1 MVMNFDNKLHKLLQ
15 LTNEYATKQKH
26 AFITT
31 EHILLTL
38 TRYSSFKEIYTSFG
52 GNVENFKADLKEYL
66 KNYINI
72 DENCKEPIMSSM
84 LVDIFDECVE
94 IATIVGDNTIGINHY
109 LTIAL
114 SYDNAFSTY
123 YFLKNSNLENPDEF
137 IKKLSEKMGI
147 RVLPTIDE
155 LEKMNNSNPPI
166 QDILSKIIP
175 IPIGFSGQEG
185 LEQKKSDWKE
195 YVSCLNEEV
204 QKDSYIP
211 LIGRENELQETIA
224 VLLRKNKNNPV
235 HLGDAGVGKTA
246 IAEGL
251 AKLINDGKV
260 PDELIGYKLY
270 SCNMGN
276 LIAGCSLRGE
286 FEERLTSLLEGIKN
300 EKAILYIDEIHT
312 IMSSGGAGSDAANIL
327 KPYLSKGEI
336 KVIGATTQSEY
347 RKSIEKDSALERRFS
362 PIIIEQPSLEETEKI
377 LLAIK
382 QYYEKFHGCTYS
394 DEIIRSIIHLTDKYI
409 NDKYFPDKAIDI
421 MDEAGSYIKL
431 NKIEDGIVTNEIIE
445 DIISKK
451 CNIPRNSVSA
461 DEVKQI
467 RELGDNMK
475 SIVIG
480 QDSAIDK
487 INENIVLSRSG
498 LRDNN
503 KPVANLLFVG
513 PTGVGKTYI
522 AQTLADSLGI
532 PLIRKDMSE
541 FTEAHS
547 VSKLFGS
554 PAGYVGY
561 DEGGLLINEIRKTPH
576 CVLLLDEI
584 EKAHPDVYN
593 VFLQIM
599 DNAKLTDSFGKSAD
613 FRNVILIMT
622 SNAGAEDTDK
632 RGIGFGAA
640 DTNSSAIDNAVKMI
654 FRPEFRNRLDAI
666 IKFNPMSK
674 EMAEKIATTQM
685 VSLSKML
692 NDKKVSLTY
701 DKSVIDYIVKKG
713 YSKEYGARNIKRV
726 IDNNIKIKLG
736 KEILFGNLQNGG
748 NCNLSFVDDEL
759 RISN

>member
-1 MVMNFDNKLHKLLQ
+1 MNFDKRLHKLLE

-26 AFITT
+26 LFITP
-31 EHILLTL
+31 EHVLLTL
-38 TRYSSFKEIYTSFG
+38 TRYNSFKEVYSSFN
-52 GNVENFKADLKEYL
+52 GNLDALKTDLKEYI
-66 KNYINI
+66 KKYVNI
-72 DENCKEPIMSSM
+72 DNTGKEPGISSM
-84 LVDIFDECVE
+84 LVDIFAECEE
-94 IATIVGDNTIGINHY
+94 IATLLGDNSIGINHY
-109 LTIAL
+109 LTISL
-114 SYDNAFSTY
+114 SYDNSNAT
-123 YFLKNSNLENPDEF
+123 YFLLKNCNQETPNN
-137 IKKLSEKMGI
+137 IITKICEKMGI
-147 RVLPTIDE
+147 KVLPSIEEIDA
-155 LEKMNNSNPPI
+155 MNTTKNPPI
-166 QDILSKIIP
+166 GEILSHLIP
-175 IPIGFSGQEG
+175 IPLGMGPMPG
-185 LEQKKSDWKE
+185 APQKNPDWKE
-195 YVSCLNEEV
+195 YVICLNDEV
-204 QKDSYIP
+204 EKESYIP
-211 LIGRENELQETIA
+211 LIGREKELQETIA
-224 VLLRKNKNNPV
+224 ILLRKNKNNPV

-251 AKLINDGKV
+251 AKLINVKKV
-260 PDELIGYKLY
+260 PKELEDYKIY
-270 SCNMGN
+270 SCNMGS

-286 FEERLTSLLEGIKN
+286 FEERLTSLLEGIKK
-300 EKAILYIDEIHT
+300 EKSILYIDEIHT
-312 IMSSGGAGSDAANIL
+312 IMGTGGASADAANIL
-327 KPYLSKGEI
+327 KPYLTSGEI

-347 RKSIEKDSALERRFS
+347 RKTIEKDSALDRRFS
-362 PIIIEQPSLEETEKI
+362 PVIIEQPSKEETIEI
-377 LLAIK
+377 LLKIK
-382 QYYEKFHGCTYS
+382 EYYEQFHSCIYS
-394 DEIIRSIIHLTDKYI
+394 NEIITNIVGLSEKYI
-409 NDKYFPDKAIDI
+409 NDRCFPDKAIDI
-421 MDEAGSYIKL
+421 MDEAGSYVRL
-431 NKIEDGIVTNEIIE
+431 NNIEDGIVTNEIIE
-445 DIISKK
+445 DIIAKK

-461 DEVKQI
+461 DEVNQI
-467 RELGDNMK
+467 KNLGQNMK

-487 INENIVLSRSG
+487 INENIILSRSG

-632 RGIGFGAA
+632 RGIGFGAE
-640 DTNSSAIDNAVKMI
+640 DTNSSAIDIAVKRI

-674 EMAEKIATTQM
+674 DMAEMIANTQM
-685 VSLSKML
+685 KTLSDMLSEKNVSM
-692 NDKKVSLTY
+692 TY
-701 DKSVIDYIVKKG
+701 DNSVIDYIVKNG
-713 YSKEYGARNIKRV
+713 YSKEYGARNIKRI
-726 IDNNIKIKLG
+726 IDNNIKLKLG
-736 KEILFGNLQNGG
+736 NEILFGDLKNGG
-748 NCNLSFVDDEL
+748 KCKLSFVNDEL
-759 RISN
+759 KIKK